1 MFWSSLAS
9 MFGSR
14 QGGLLLLAS
23 KVLAVVI
30 AGFSFRFL
38 SFDYVADT

>member
-1 MFWSSLAS
+1 
-9 MFGSR
+9 
-14 QGGLLLLAS
+14 LLLLAS
-23 KVLAVVI
+23 KVFAVVI